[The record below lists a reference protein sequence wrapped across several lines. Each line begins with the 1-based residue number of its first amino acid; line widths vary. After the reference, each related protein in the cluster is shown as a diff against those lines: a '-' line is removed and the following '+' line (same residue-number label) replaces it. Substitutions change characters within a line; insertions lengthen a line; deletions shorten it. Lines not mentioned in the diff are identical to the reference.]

1 MNDIAM
7 LCYTMQYYTLLYY
20 TTILSTVDLDDS
32 VAASSPAPPE
42 VADNLGPLEVE
53 SSLSQLDDDPKE
65 EEPVRTDPTA
75 AEIMQARIAQGQL
88 DVTTVPIDQR
98 DLDVTEEQLIQEFV
112 QDSCMCDLGPN
123 HTLCSS
129 SITVDHL
136 QAVRCQMADL
146 THDELDLVVMGQVMA
161 GCFSSATFWKQ
172 ERSKSFTIFHHN
184 GARICQKT
192 FLFLHTMGYGR
203 FNAIK
208 ASFVANGVLP
218 LVHGN
223 TGKSKRKDRLILN
236 QIQDVVQFVMNY
248 DGMCTAVEMS
258 VCVCMQKRERKF
270 ETEQDCTT
278 LKLHACVYNYSF
290 S

>member
-1 MNDIAM
+1 M
-7 LCYTMQYYTLLYY
+7 
-20 TTILSTVDLDDS
+20 
-32 VAASSPAPPE
+32 
-42 VADNLGPLEVE
+42 E
-53 SSLSQLDDDPKE
+53 SSLGQLDDDPEE
-65 EEPVRTDPTA
+65 EEPVRADPTA
-75 AEIMQARIAQGQL
+75 AEIVQAGVAQGQL

-112 QDSCMCDLGPN
+112 RDGCKCDLGPSR
-123 HTLCSS
+123 TPCSS

-136 QAVRCQMADL
+136 RAVRCQMADL

-161 GCFSSATFWKQ
+161 GCFSSATFRKE
-172 ERSKSFTIFHHN
+172 ERSRSFTIFHHN

-203 FNAIK
+203 FKAIK

-218 LVHGN
+218 RVHGN
-223 TGKSKRKDRLILN
+223 TGKSKRKDRLTLN

-248 DGMCTAVEMS
+248 AGMCIAVEMCVRVCVTCVCVRACMCACMCMC
-258 VCVCMQKRERKF
+258 VCVCMCACKRERASV
-270 ETEQDCTT
+270 
-278 LKLHACVYNYSF
+278 KLSKIALLLYSCVYNYSF